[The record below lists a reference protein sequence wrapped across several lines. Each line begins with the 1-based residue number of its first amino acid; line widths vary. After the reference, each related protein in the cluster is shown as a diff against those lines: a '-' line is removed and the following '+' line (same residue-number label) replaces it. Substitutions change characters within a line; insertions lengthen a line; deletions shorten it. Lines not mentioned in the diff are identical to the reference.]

1 MARGRREPEVIYSC
15 AIFVN
20 DIGVEIAFGPLVGQN
35 MADNEGITGA
45 TDTSTITIPD
55 LMNDPAYDTNTSSR
69 SKNGGLEA
77 ETCRI
82 CRAEGTD
89 TEPLFYPCKCS
100 GSIKFVHQEW

>member
-1 MARGRREPEVIYSC
+1 
-15 AIFVN
+15 
-20 DIGVEIAFGPLVGQN
+20 
-35 MADNEGITGA
+35 MADNDGQGESGTTTEGM
-45 TDTSTITIPD
+45 PD
-55 LMNDPAYDTNTSSR
+55 LMNDPIYDTNTSSR
-69 SKNGGLEA
+69 GKNGGSEA